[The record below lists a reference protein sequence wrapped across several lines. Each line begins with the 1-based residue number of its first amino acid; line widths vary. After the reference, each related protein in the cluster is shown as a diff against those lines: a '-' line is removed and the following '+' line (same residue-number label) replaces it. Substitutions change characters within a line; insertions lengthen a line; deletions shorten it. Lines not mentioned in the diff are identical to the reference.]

1 MISWAATLSST
12 KPGPRG
18 KAEAVVEAGEV
29 VAASAVVEAV
39 VEAAVAVAAAAAGTA
54 TAVIAAEAAV
64 ETAAGS
70 CHRTIKYR
78 TETGERKKTP
88 RFCFSGLVNFDDHAV
103 ADLNVSTFSTRPPK

>member
-39 VEAAVAVAAAAAGTA
+39 VEAAVAVAAEAAAGTA
-54 TAVIAAEAAV
+54 TVVIAAEEAA

-70 CHRTIKYR
+70 YH
-78 TETGERKKTP
+78 P
-88 RFCFSGLVNFDDHAV
+88 QSRFAAKPGSEKRLPGFVFL
-103 ADLNVSTFSTRPPK
+103 DL